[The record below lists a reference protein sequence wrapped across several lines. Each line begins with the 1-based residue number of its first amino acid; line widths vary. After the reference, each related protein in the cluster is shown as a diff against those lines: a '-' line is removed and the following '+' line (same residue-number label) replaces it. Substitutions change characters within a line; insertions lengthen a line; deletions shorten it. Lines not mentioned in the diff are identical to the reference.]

1 MVGTATGLP
10 TSEGVRTIYSLAP
23 ETVEQILRYLPIDA
37 NLREVGFASKSL
49 FAPILFNSFFHARKH
64 VAHTFSIQ
72 KWHCIWSFV
81 LGTQI
86 HPQREPYP
94 PPRGSGFSW
103 LMLPFNCR
111 LVLYRGAL
119 RHNKCL
125 THHLDFSRNSAVW
138 QCNDMLK
145 IVNTLLLDKTFDPSC
160 QGNRTLL
167 WACERGDLDV
177 VKVLLTDNRVTFLDE
192 AFLAVCSSAHEDVLR
207 LFLNDTR
214 IDPSVQDNLG
224 LVDAA
229 KFGSVSTVRLLLA
242 DPRVDPSRRTDLFAA
257 AVCNSYEPEAIV
269 KLLLEDGR
277 SNPGG
282 ENNAAICL
290 ATIRRRAEC
299 VEMLLRDPRVDPT
312 AQDGRPLQE
321 AVARGISD
329 VARLLLDD
337 PRVDPSAFDNIAVRI
352 ALSNLRPANDLIED
366 DGREVI
372 RMLMNDERVD
382 LAAGDSQIL
391 CNAVYMRGNWIALAM
406 LMEDNQVN
414 PACHNNLPL
423 RLAAQ
428 NIDLQC
434 VQILL
439 KDDRVNPMDEA
450 NNAIFAALENDWV
463 GTAEV
468 LNALLTDRRVVN
480 RTKDYG
486 LACELYEAG
495 ELRELNCLLKHY
507 GFPTAGPL
515 RPLNIFE
522 MCTTAGSDE
531 SQLKQKVLELWKLL
545 GIDYVT
551 NSRVALQCLLM
562 NWGFLVGN

>member
-1 MVGTATGLP
+1 MEGTAAGSP
-10 TSEGVRTIYSLAP
+10 TPEGVRTIYSLAP
-23 ETVEQILRYLPIDA
+23 ETIEQILRYLPIDA

-64 VAHTFSIQ
+64 VAHTFSSQ

-94 PPRGSGFSW
+94 PRKGSGFSW
-103 LMLPFNCR
+103 LMLPFNYR

-125 THHLDFSRNSAVW
+125 THHLDFSRNAAVW

-145 IVNTLLLDKTFDPSC
+145 IVNTLLLDKTF
-160 QGNRTLL
+160 
-167 WACERGDLDV
+167 
-177 VKVLLTDNRVTFLDE
+177 
-192 AFLAVCSSAHEDVLR
+192 LAVCSSAHDDVLR

-229 KFGSVSTVRLLLA
+229 KFASVSTVSLLLA

-257 AVCNSYEPEAIV
+257 AVCNTNEPEAIV

-277 SNPGG
+277 SDPGG
-282 ENNAAICL
+282 DNNAAQYD
-290 ATIRRRAEC
+290 EG
-299 VEMLLRDPRVDPT
+299 
-312 AQDGRPLQE
+312 QNSRPLQE
-321 AVARGISD
+321 AVAKGISD

-337 PRVDPSAFDNIAVRI
+337 PRVDPTAFDNMAARN

-366 DGREVI
+366 DGHEVI

-391 CNAVYMRGNWIALAM
+391 CNAVMRGNWIALAM

-468 LNALLTDRRVVN
+468 FNALLTDRRVVN

-486 LACELYEAG
+486 LACELYEGG

-522 MCTTAGSDE
+522 MCTKAGSDE